1 MITKY
6 KSQLASSG
14 SFSSGKKS
22 SDDSIVFKPNQTN
35 NFYKGRKPASTGVLS
50 DPLNI
55 DAILKDD
62 KEFLRREGKPMDNKS
77 SFHKTA
83 ENKTTTAAAKPATS
97 KPATLDKPA
106 YSSRSNNN
114 YRRRPNVSASF
125 KPNQPLKGQ
134 VVPKQIF
141 EHQSG
146 SNNLRIMVL
155 GGLEE
160 VGRNMTVMECNKE
173 IIIIDMGLQFPEED
187 MPGIDY
193 IIPNV
198 TYLQD
203 KKDWI
208 KGVIISHGHYD
219 HIGGIPHIMGEIG
232 NPPMFMGKLTA
243 GLVRKRNIEY
253 KSAPTLKIKEIDDSS
268 SIKLGNS
275 FTVEFLRVNHSIPDC
290 FATIVHTPLGTI
302 IHTGDFKIDFTP
314 VNDKPAD
321 LNRMAQLGAAGVR
334 LLMAD
339 STDATHPGYQ
349 VSESY
354 IGEEMG
360 KLFEKIEGRIIIG
373 TFASQL
379 SRVQKIFDLAEKYGR
394 RVSLQGRSM
403 SSNVEV
409 AYEIGY
415 LKFNPKLLI
424 DDKELNKMPDNKV
437 IIVGTGA
444 QGESNAFLSRV
455 VNGEHRTVTIK
466 HGDTVLFSSSVI
478 PGNERSI
485 QNLMDRV
492 VRQGAKIIH
501 YKMLDIHAGGH
512 AKAEDLK
519 LTMRL
524 FKPEYFMPIEANH
537 YMLRANADLA
547 EQVGIPVNK
556 IFVADNGQVVNFKMV
571 GGKVEGLLTN
581 EKVPTD
587 YVMVDGLGVGDVSEI
602 VLRDR
607 RMMSEDG
614 MIVVIATIDSHTGDL
629 IGNPDLISRG
639 FVHMKENRDL
649 IEKTR
654 MRVKKIIKEKAAL
667 ADDDYIKNKIRNDI
681 GQFLFTQTKRRP
693 MVLPVVIKV

>member
-6 KSQLASSG
+6 KSPQASANY
-14 SFSSGKKS
+14 FSSGKKTN
-22 SDDSIVFKPNQTN
+22 DDVIVFKQNQTQS
-35 NFYKGRKPASTGVLS
+35 FKSASRQNTILKE
-50 DPLNI
+50 PFNI
-55 DAILKDD
+55 DDILKADR
-62 KEFLRREGKPMDNKS
+62 EFLKQEGQPLALS
-77 SFHKTA
+77 SQA
-83 ENKTTTAAAKPATS
+83 ATTPKKEES
-97 KPATLDKPA
+97 KPK
-106 YSSRSNNN
+106 NN
-114 YRRRPNVSASF
+114 YK
-125 KPNQPLKGQ
+125 KPNSYNTGKKNNYNTQAKANSDAR
-134 VVPKQIF
+134 QIF
-141 EHQSG
+141 QQKVKG
-146 SNNLRIMVL
+146 DNLRVMVM

-160 VGRNMTVMECNKE
+160 VGRNMTVFECNKE

-198 TYLQD
+198 SYLQD
-203 KKDWI
+203 KKSWI

-243 GLVRKRNIEY
+243 GLVRKRNVEY
-253 KSAPTLKIKEIDDSS
+253 KNAPTLKIKEVDETS

-290 FATIVHTPLGTI
+290 FATIIKTPLGTLV
-302 IHTGDFKIDFTP
+302 HTGDFKIDFTP

-334 LLMAD
+334 LLMSD

-360 KLFEKIEGRIIIG
+360 KIFEKIEGRIIVG

-379 SRVQKIFDLAEKYGR
+379 SRLQKIFDLAERYGR

-403 SSNVEV
+403 VSNVEV
-409 AYEIGY
+409 AHEIGY

-424 DDKELNKMPDNKV
+424 DDKELNKLPDNRV
-437 IIVGTGA
+437 LIVGTGA

-455 VNGEHRTVTIK
+455 VNGEHRTVNIK
-466 HGDTVLFSSSVI
+466 PGDTVLFSSSVI

-492 VRQGAKIIH
+492 VRRGAKIIH
-501 YKMLDIHAGGH
+501 YRMLDIHAGGH

-537 YMLRANADLA
+537 YMLRAHAELA
-547 EQVGIPVNK
+547 EQVGIPKNK
-556 IFVADNGQVVNFKMV
+556 IFVADNGQVVDFRVV
-571 GGKVEGLLTN
+571 GGKVEGTLTD

-607 RMMSEDG
+607 RMMAEDG
-614 MIVVIATIDSHTGDL
+614 MIVVIATIDSHTGDV

-654 MRVKKIIKEKAAL
+654 ARVKKIVKDKNPITV

-681 GQFLFTQTKRRP
+681 GQFLFAQTKRRP

>member
-6 KSQLASSG
+6 KSPTTASS
-14 SFSSGKKS
+14 SFSSGKKNN
-22 SDDSIVFKPNQTN
+22 DDSVVFKPSQKN
-35 NFYKGRKPASTGVLS
+35 NFFKGNRPNNGTALS

-55 DAILKDD
+55 DALLKDD
-62 KEFLRREGKPMDNKS
+62 KDFIRQEGGQL
-77 SFHKTA
+77 
-83 ENKTTTAAAKPATS
+83 ENKTTTVKPEQ
-97 KPATLDKPA
+97 
-106 YSSRSNNN
+106 RSQNN
-114 YRRRPNVSASF
+114 YSHQSKYQNRPKNNI
-125 KPNQPLKGQ
+125 KPNI
-134 VVPKQIF
+134 VPRQIF
-141 EHQSG
+141 SQK
-146 SNNLRIMVL
+146 SNGNSLRVMVL

-160 VGRNMTVMECNKE
+160 VGRNMSVFEYNKE

-198 TYLQD
+198 TYLKD

-243 GLVRKRNIEY
+243 GLVRRRNLEY
-253 KSAPTLKIKEIDDSS
+253 KSSPTLKIKEVDDSS
-268 SIKLGNS
+268 SIKLGSS

-290 FATIVHTPLGTI
+290 FATIIKTPLGTI
-302 IHTGDFKIDFTP
+302 VHTGDFKIDFTP

-321 LNRMAQLGAAGVR
+321 LNRMAQIGAAGVK
-334 LLMAD
+334 LLMSD

-360 KLFEKIEGRIIIG
+360 KIFEKIEGRIIIG

-379 SRVQKIFDLAEKYGR
+379 SRVQKIFELAEKYGR

-403 SSNVEV
+403 TSNVEV
-409 AYEIGY
+409 AHEIGY
-415 LKFNPKLLI
+415 LKFSPKLLI
-424 DDKELNKMPDNKV
+424 DDKELNKLPDNKV
-437 IIVGTGA
+437 MIVGTGA

-455 VNGEHRTVTIK
+455 VNGEHRTVTMK
-466 HGDTVLFSSSVI
+466 KGDTVLFSSSVI

-492 VRQGAKIIH
+492 VRQGARIIH
-501 YKMLDIHAGGH
+501 YRMLDIHAGGH

-537 YMLRANADLA
+537 YMLQAHADLA
-547 EQVGIPVNK
+547 EQVGIPLNK
-556 IFVADNGQVVNFKMV
+556 IFVADNGQVVDFRRV
-571 GGKVEGLLTN
+571 GDKVEGLLTD

-587 YVMVDGLGVGDVSEI
+587 YVMVDGLGVGDISEI

-614 MIVVIATIDSHTGDL
+614 MIVVIATIDAHTGDL

-639 FVHMKENRDL
+639 FVHMKESRDL

-654 MRVKKIIKEKAAL
+654 MRVKKIIKDKNPTAL
-667 ADDDYIKNKIRNDI
+667 PDDDYIKNKIRNDI